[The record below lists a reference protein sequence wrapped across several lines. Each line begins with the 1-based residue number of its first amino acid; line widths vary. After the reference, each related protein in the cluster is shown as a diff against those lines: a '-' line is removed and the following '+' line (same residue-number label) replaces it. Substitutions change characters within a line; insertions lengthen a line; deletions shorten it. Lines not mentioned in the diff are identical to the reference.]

1 MTIALISDIICKN
14 IFGVYIMGNNE
25 LERLKQL
32 EEKQKERY
40 RKQNKHTN
48 TLYDRI
54 SFTVPK
60 GKKADVEIRAKEVG
74 KSVNAYICDLVLD
87 DLKRQ
92 EQNDDNLP
100 DFMKD

>member
-1 MTIALISDIICKN
+1 
-14 IFGVYIMGNNE
+14 MGNNE

-40 RKQNKHTN
+40 RKQNQHTN

-60 GKKADVEIRAKEVG
+60 GKKSDVEIRAKEVG
-74 KSVNAYICDLVLD
+74 KSVNAYICDLVLE
-87 DLKRQ
+87 DLERQ
-92 EQNDDNLP
+92 EQNADSLP

>member
-1 MTIALISDIICKN
+1 MTITLISDIICKN

-40 RKQNKHTN
+40 RKQNQHTN

-60 GKKADVEIRAKEVG
+60 GKKSDVEIRAKEVG
-74 KSVNAYICDLVLD
+74 KSVNAYICDLVLE
-87 DLKRQ
+87 DLERQ
-92 EQNDDNLP
+92 EQNDDGLP